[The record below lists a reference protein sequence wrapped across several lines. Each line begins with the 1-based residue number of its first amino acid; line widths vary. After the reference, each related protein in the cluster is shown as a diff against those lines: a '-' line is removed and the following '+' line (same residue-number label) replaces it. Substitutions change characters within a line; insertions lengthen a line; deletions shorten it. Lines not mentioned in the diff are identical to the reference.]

1 MRPLFLLSLFAPA
14 FALASAEGVNPKA
27 TDLFEIGG
35 IPVSNSILTTWI
47 LAVLIIIAVR
57 VLVGTP
63 KIIPNKGQALVENVA
78 SGLRDALEP
87 IVGKKMIGKTF
98 PVLCGFFV
106 FILLM
111 NWSGLLPGVGTL
123 KYAPK
128 IQDSTFIVAAGPAR
142 DEAVKLIKAK
152 HGEVIEQVIDA
163 KNSDSAQSKQ
173 AAKQQVR
180 IADFG
185 VGFDEHS
192 KEVPAKNLL
201 TKAQFAELQKNDTD
215 GVINKHPG
223 YTLDAIRPANSDLNT
238 TLALS
243 ILSFLAWTYFVLRYA
258 GLKALVFDLFG
269 NKADKRELSML
280 MWLMQGFIF
289 LGVGVIEVLS
299 IASRLISLPFRLY
312 GNVFGGE
319 NLIHTLGGIAPY
331 VVPAVAGMLEVLVGL
346 IQAFVFTLLSAVYI
360 GLICNHDAGHD
371 DEHAH

>member
-47 LAVLIIIAVR
+47 IATLIIVAVR
-57 VLVGTP
+57 LLVGTP

-111 NWSGLLPGVGTL
+111 NWSGLLPGVGTI
-123 KYAPK
+123 KYMTA
-128 IQDSTFIVAAGPAR
+128 
-142 DEAVKLIKAK
+142 E
-152 HGEVIEQVIDA
+152 HGWQ
-163 KNSDSAQSKQ
+163 
-173 AAKQQVR
+173 
-180 IADFG
+180 
-185 VGFDEHS
+185 
-192 KEVPAKNLL
+192 
-201 TKAQFAELQKNDTD
+201 
-215 GVINKHPG
+215 
-223 YTLDAIRPANSDLNT
+223 DAIRPANSDLNT

-243 ILSFLAWTYFVLRYA
+243 VISFLAWTYFVLRYA
-258 GLKALVFDLFG
+258 GVKVLILDLFG
-269 NKADKRELSML
+269 NKADKKELSTP
-280 MWLMQGFIF
+280 MWLMLGFIF
-289 LGVGVIEVLS
+289 LGVGGIEVLS

-331 VVPAVAGMLEVLVGL
+331 IVPAIAGMLEVLVGL

-371 DEHAH
+371 EEHAH

>member
-47 LAVLIIIAVR
+47 IAVLIIVAVR
-57 VLVGTP
+57 LLVGTP

-111 NWSGLLPGVGTL
+111 NWSGLLPGVGTI
-123 KYAPK
+123 KYMTA
-128 IQDSTFIVAAGPAR
+128 
-142 DEAVKLIKAK
+142 E
-152 HGEVIEQVIDA
+152 HGWQ
-163 KNSDSAQSKQ
+163 
-173 AAKQQVR
+173 
-180 IADFG
+180 
-185 VGFDEHS
+185 
-192 KEVPAKNLL
+192 
-201 TKAQFAELQKNDTD
+201 
-215 GVINKHPG
+215 
-223 YTLDAIRPANSDLNT
+223 DAIRPANSDLNT

-243 ILSFLAWTYFVLRYA
+243 VISFLAWTYFVLRYA
-258 GLKALVFDLFG
+258 GLKALILDLFG
-269 NKADKRELSML
+269 NKADKKELSTP
-280 MWLMQGFIF
+280 MWLMLGFIF
-289 LGVGVIEVLS
+289 LGVGGIEVLS

-331 VVPAVAGMLEVLVGL
+331 IVPAVAGLLEVLVGL

-371 DEHAH
+371 EEHAH

>member
-14 FALASAEGVNPKA
+14 FALANEEGVNPKA
-27 TDLFEIGG
+27 TDLFQIGG

-47 LAVLIIIAVR
+47 LAAVIIIAIR

-111 NWSGLLPGVGTL
+111 NWSGLLPGVGTI
-123 KYAPK
+123 KYAPRMN
-128 IQDSTFIVAAGPAR
+128 DSTFIVAPGPGQ
-142 DEAVKLIKAK
+142 ESTIKTIKANN
-152 HGEVIEQVIDA
+152 GTVIEQSSTGV
-163 KNSDSAQSKQ
+163 KQ
-173 AAKQQVR
+173 GEVVQAR

-192 KEVPAKNLL
+192 KDVAANSLL
-201 TKAQFAELQKNDTD
+201 TKEQFEKLQKNSTLTFLE
-215 GVINKHPG
+215 KFKEG
-223 YTLDAIRPANSDLNT
+223 YTLEAIRPANSDLNT

-243 ILSFLAWTYFVLRYA
+243 IISFLAWTYFVLRYA
-258 GLKALVFDLFG
+258 GVKVLVLDLFG
-269 NKADKRELSML
+269 NKADKKELSTP
-280 MWLMQGFIF
+280 MWLMLGFIF
-289 LGVGVIEVLS
+289 LGVGGIEVLS

-331 VVPAVAGMLEVLVGL
+331 VVPAVAGLLEVLVGL

>member
-1 MRPLFLLSLFAPA
+1 MRPLFLLSLLAPA
-14 FALASAEGVNPKA
+14 FVLASEEGVNPKA

-47 LAVLIIIAVR
+47 IAVLIIVAVR
-57 VLVGTP
+57 LLVGTP

-111 NWSGLLPGVGTL
+111 NWSGLLPGVGTI
-123 KYAPK
+123 KYMTA
-128 IQDSTFIVAAGPAR
+128 
-142 DEAVKLIKAK
+142 E
-152 HGEVIEQVIDA
+152 HGWQ
-163 KNSDSAQSKQ
+163 
-173 AAKQQVR
+173 
-180 IADFG
+180 
-185 VGFDEHS
+185 
-192 KEVPAKNLL
+192 
-201 TKAQFAELQKNDTD
+201 
-215 GVINKHPG
+215 
-223 YTLDAIRPANSDLNT
+223 DAIRPANSDLNT

-243 ILSFLAWTYFVLRYA
+243 VISFLAWTYFVLRYA
-258 GLKALVFDLFG
+258 GVKVLILDLFG
-269 NKADKRELSML
+269 NKADKKELSTP
-280 MWLMQGFIF
+280 MWLMLGFIF
-289 LGVGVIEVLS
+289 LGVGGIEVLS

-331 VVPAVAGMLEVLVGL
+331 IVPAIAGMLEVLVGL

-371 DEHAH
+371 EEHAH